1 MKIIIE
7 EIGDRIAISFT
18 GKGKK
23 SDRIKLLMMVMK
35 KVTVV
40 YDSFA
45 CVADIE
51 PAEHSLS
58 LILEDA
64 TADQL
69 KVVPLP
75 TNSESGLEANRLC
88 YAIRWLERLAG
99 RWFVYPCP
107 IKAISIDEADA

>member
-1 MKIIIE
+1 
-7 EIGDRIAISFT
+7 
-18 GKGKK
+18 
-23 SDRIKLLMMVMK
+23 MK

-64 TADQL
+64 TAD
-69 KVVPLP
+69 
-75 TNSESGLEANRLC
+75 
-88 YAIRWLERLAG
+88 
-99 RWFVYPCP
+99 
-107 IKAISIDEADA
+107 

>member
-1 MKIIIE
+1 
-7 EIGDRIAISFT
+7 
-18 GKGKK
+18 
-23 SDRIKLLMMVMK
+23 MK

-69 KVVPLP
+69 KDVPLP

-107 IKAISIDEADA
+107 IKAISIEEADV